1 MSHEIRSPLTGI
13 IGLAE
18 LLALTPLSGIQKQY
32 TTSIGLCGKSLLS
45 VVNDVLTF
53 AKLEASKLSLE
64 NRWFDLRHCV
74 ESAVAVLRGSS
85 QAKPV
90 EVIVDIPCAMPWVVM
105 GDETRL
111 SQVLINLL
119 NNASKFTDEGLITL
133 QLEHRSSR
141 SIYAPQCSSSGLGPQ
156 AGESP
161 DPELG
166 LIPEVG
172 ATGSLPVLQT
182 RAEEA
187 MVFHVRDTGLGLT
200 AEQSERLFQP
210 FSQADVSTTRQ
221 FGGTGLGLS
230 ICKQLAELWKGEI
243 GVESE

>member
-74 ESAVAVLRGSS
+74 ESAVAVLRGGPS
-85 QAKPV
+85 AKPV
-90 EVIVDIPCAMPWVVM
+90 EILVDIPCAMPWVVM

-111 SQVLINLL
+111 SQVLINML
-119 NNASKFTDEGLITL
+119 NNANKFTDEGLITL
-133 QLEHRSSR
+133 QLEHRSGRGNSVFHR
-141 SIYAPQCSSSGLGPQ
+141 QSFSMTVIQPSDG
-156 AGESP
+156 P

-166 LIPEVG
+166 LISRHTVNPSQHTLAQYGARQRDEVI
-172 ATGSLPVLQT
+172 
-182 RAEEA
+182 
-187 MVFHVRDTGLGLT
+187 VFHVRDTGLGLT

-230 ICKQLAELWKGEI
+230 ICKQL
-243 GVESE
+243 